1 MGVGGVG
8 SWAAEALARS
18 GLGYMV
24 LVDMDHVSESNMN
37 RQVQACKSSLGKAK
51 VQALC
56 ERLADAAPHCEVTC
70 VDAHL
75 DSKNADSILR
85 QANWWIDAC
94 DDMRAKLEMIL
105 WANKQSRLRQLV
117 VSGAAGGKLD
127 ATRIEITDL
136 SQTRNDPLLSK
147 LRYSLRRSHG
157 FAREGRLGISAVF
170 SSEPMRVRDDCAAA
184 ARLNCAGYG
193 SLVSVTAGMG
203 MAAAGW
209 VLSGLARSAPA
220 SVTIAV

>member
-1 MGVGGVG
+1 VG
-8 SWAAEALARS
+8 SWAAEALGRS
-18 GLGYMV
+18 GLGHLV

-37 RQVQACKSSLGKAK
+37 RQVQAYKSSLGKAK
-51 VQALC
+51 AQALA

-85 QANWWIDAC
+85 QADWWIDAC
-94 DDMRAKLEMIL
+94 DDAHAKLEVIL
-105 WANKQSRLRQLV
+105 WAKQQRRLGKFL

-136 SQTRNDPLLSK
+136 SETRNDPLLSR

-157 FAREGRLGISAVF
+157 FAREGRMRVAAVF
-170 SSEPMRVRDDCAAA
+170 SNEPMRVREDCSAAA
-184 ARLNCAGYG
+184 KLSCAGYG

-209 VLSGLARSAPA
+209 VLNGLARSAPSSA
-220 SVTIAV
+220 TIAL

>member
-1 MGVGGVG
+1 MVGVGGVG
-8 SWAAEALARS
+8 SWAAEALAR
-18 GLGYMV
+18 GGVGHLV

-37 RQVQACKSSLGKAK
+37 RQVQACRSSLGEAK
-51 VQALC
+51 VQALR
-56 ERLADAAPHCEVTC
+56 ERLADAAPHCEVVC

-75 DSKNADSILR
+75 DSENADSILR
-85 QANWWIDAC
+85 QADWWIDAC
-94 DDMRAKLEMIL
+94 DDMQAKLEMIL
-105 WANKQSRLRQLV
+105 WAGRHKRLGRLV

-127 ATRIEITDL
+127 ATRIEVTDL

-157 FAREGRLGISAVF
+157 FAREGRMRVAAVF
-170 SSEPMRVRDDCAAA
+170 SNEPMRVREDCSAAA
-184 ARLNCAGYG
+184 KLACAGYG

-209 VLSGLARSAPA
+209 VLNGLARSAPG
-220 SVTIAV
+220 